1 MAIDYLSVLL
11 HILLALLL
19 LPLVL
24 LLRGRLL
31 QGEDLLLQVLVAPR
45 RVLEQMLDTIIVF
58 LCPGAFSIEVYTI
71 FSHCPRSIIMEFFN
85 FTMSFVVSLSICSKI
100 GAFYPSLLYKRFKTV
115 I

>member
-1 MAIDYLSVLL
+1 
-11 HILLALLL
+11 
-19 LPLVL
+19 
-24 LLRGRLL
+24 
-31 QGEDLLLQVLVAPR
+31 
-45 RVLEQMLDTIIVF
+45 MLDTIIVF

-85 FTMSFVVSLSICSKI
+85 FTMSFVVSLSIGSKI